1 MGTRGSRPRAAYP
14 PVAAAPPPA
23 AAPDVARRYRA
34 IFEQVSEGIFL
45 FEAEGGRLVE
55 ANPAFLRLL
64 GYRAADLPA
73 LTLYDLIAHDRP
85 SIDANTA
92 RLIRTGRHA
101 IGARDYRRKDGT
113 LVPVE
118 VSATALTTA
127 GGAILCVVLRDLT
140 ATREAAARRA
150 ADEAR
155 LRESDQRLREAVDH
169 APLLLFTLD
178 RDGIVTFARGRAL
191 TTLGLTAPQI
201 VGRSIFVAGRRFPKV
216 PDNVR
221 RALAGE
227 EFDTVVAIGRHVF
240 STHYAPR
247 RDADDAIIGVIGV
260 AANSTR
266 RVRAEATVRR
276 HEAGLTPHEQEALV
290 LLASDLT
297 LRQIAERL
305 HVGYATVRTLLRR
318 IADKLGLDTAAREA
332 VVAAARERGLL
343 DTTDVAL

>member
-1 MGTRGSRPRAAYP
+1 MATNSRR
-14 PVAAAPPPA
+14 
-23 AAPDVARRYRA
+23 APDDYPLAPAPSAVALPEAARRYRA
-34 IFEQVSEGIFL
+34 VFEQVSEGIFL
-45 FEAEGGRLVE
+45 FEADSKRLIE
-55 ANPAFLRLL
+55 ANPACLRLL

-73 LTLYDLIAHDRP
+73 LTLYDLIAHDRA

-92 RLIRTGRHA
+92 RLIAEGRNA
-101 IGARDYRRKDGT
+101 IGARDYRRKDGA

-127 GGAILCVVLRDLT
+127 GGATILCVVLRDLT

-155 LRESDQRLREAVDH
+155 LRESDRRLREAVDH

-191 TTLGLTAPQI
+191 TTLGLTAPQL
-201 VGRSIFVAGRRFPKV
+201 VGRSLFVAGRRFPAV
-216 PDNVR
+216 LDNVR

-227 EFDTVVAIGRHVF
+227 EFDAVVAIGQHTF
-240 STHYAPR
+240 STHYAPLF
-247 RDADDAIIGVIGV
+247 DAGGAVSGVIGV

-276 HEAGLTPHEQEALV
+276 YESGLTPHEQEALA
-290 LLASDLT
+290 LFATDLT
-297 LRQIAERL
+297 QRQIAARL
-305 HVGYATVRTLLRR
+305 QIRDATVRTHLRR
-318 IADKLGLDTAAREA
+318 IADKLHLDTQARAA
-332 VVAAARERGLL
+332 VIAAARERGLL
-343 DTTDVAL
+343 E